1 MSKNS
6 ITTLSPSEQKN
17 ILSSAKT
24 SVGICVSRYADKTGF
39 KHVFTTE
46 DIEDIECDTIYK
58 ACRSFASF
66 NGNKAKLSTWVNRIA
81 TNCVRDAIDYKMKRR
96 NISCELIE
104 ENSESGEEFGLDEVC
119 SESQEDHFEG
129 WARVS
134 EDAADKEL
142 LRKDFEAHLSNSLSG
157 MSERD
162 RKFFEWMKLG
172 YTAKEMAAMDGCSP
186 NAASKKMWTI
196 RQRASEIFEGAGLSD
211 MKAA

>member
-1 MSKNS
+1 MIKNN
-6 ITTLSPSEQKN
+6 ITPSEQKN

-24 SVGICVSRYADKTGF
+24 SVEICVSNYADKTGL
-39 KHVFTTE
+39 KHVFTKE
-46 DIEDIECDTIYK
+46 DIEDIVCDTVYK

-66 NGNKAKLSTWVNRIA
+66 DENKAKLSTWVNRIA
-81 TNCVRDAIDYKMKRR
+81 VNCVRDAIDYKMKRR

-119 SESQEDHFEG
+119 LNSQENHFEG

-134 EDAADKEL
+134 GETADREL
-142 LRKDFEAHLSNSLSG
+142 LRKDFEAYVSDSLSG

-162 RKFFEWMKLG
+162 RKFLEWMKFG
-172 YTAKEMAAMDGCSP
+172 YTAKEMAAMDGCST
-186 NAASKKMWTI
+186 NAASKRMWAI
-196 RQRASEIFEGAGLSD
+196 RQRASEIFGGAGLAD

>member
-1 MSKNS
+1 MSKNN
-6 ITTLSPSEQKN
+6 ITPSEQKN

-24 SVGICVSRYADKTGF
+24 SVEFCVSNYADKTGL
-39 KHVFTTE
+39 KHVFTKE
-46 DIEDIECDTIYK
+46 DIEDIVCDTVYK

-66 NGNKAKLSTWVNRIA
+66 DENKAKLSTWVNRIA
-81 TNCVRDAIDYKMKRR
+81 VNCVRDAIDYKMKRR

-119 SESQEDHFEG
+119 LNSQENHFEG

-134 EDAADKEL
+134 GETADREL
-142 LRKDFEAHLSNSLSG
+142 LRKDFEAYVSDSLSG

-162 RKFFEWMKLG
+162 RKFLEWMKFG
-172 YTAKEMAAMDGCSP
+172 YTAKEMAAMDGCST
-186 NAASKKMWTI
+186 NAASKRMWAI
-196 RQRASEIFEGAGLSD
+196 RQRASEIFGGAGLAD

>member
-1 MSKNS
+1 MSKNN
-6 ITTLSPSEQKN
+6 ITPSEQKN

-24 SVGICVSRYADKTGF
+24 SVEICVSNYADKTGL
-39 KHVFTTE
+39 KHVFTKE
-46 DIEDIECDTIYK
+46 DIEDIVCDTVYK

-66 NGNKAKLSTWVNRIA
+66 DEKKAKLSTWVNRIA
-81 TNCVRDAIDYKMKRR
+81 VNCVRDAIDYKMKRR

-119 SESQEDHFEG
+119 LNSQENHFEG

-134 EDAADKEL
+134 GETADREL
-142 LRKDFEAHLSNSLSG
+142 LRKDFEAYVSDSLSG

-162 RKFFEWMKLG
+162 RKFLEWMKFG
-172 YTAKEMAAMDGCSP
+172 YTAKEMAAMDGCST
-186 NAASKKMWTI
+186 NAASKRMWAI
-196 RQRASEIFEGAGLSD
+196 RQRASEIFGGAGLAD

>member
-1 MSKNS
+1 MVKNS
-6 ITTLSPSEQKN
+6 ITTLTLSEQKN

-24 SVGICVSRYADKTGF
+24 SVEFCVSNYADKTGL

-46 DIEDIECDTIYK
+46 DIEDIVCDTVYK

-66 NGNKAKLSTWVNRIA
+66 DENKAKLSTWVNRIA
-81 TNCVRDAIDYKMKRR
+81 VNCVRDAIDYRMKRR

-104 ENSESGEEFGLDEVC
+104 ENSESGEEFGLNEVYC
-119 SESQEDHFEG
+119 ESLEEHFEG

-142 LRKDFEAHLSNSLSG
+142 LRKDFEAYVSSSLSG

-162 RKFFEWMKLG
+162 RKFLEWMKLG
-172 YTAKEMAAMDGCSP
+172 YTAKEMAAMDGCST
-186 NAASKKMWTI
+186 NAASKRMWSI
-196 RQRASEIFEGAGLSD
+196 RQRASEIFGGVGLAD